1 MHYSTRRATGL
12 SYRPRRGDRW
22 SGAFVA
28 GVAIAGVAIAGF
40 VGVLPPGAAASPTAA
55 SPTARSSASSQA
67 AGSSHRAFTA
77 PAPGGYW
84 EVAADGGVF
93 AFDAPFDGSMGDQ
106 HLNAPVVG
114 MATGTAGPATSPGGG
129 SSGGGSSGGGSAG
142 GGSAG
147 GGASSQSAT
156 YRGDNGRTGYYPAE
170 TALGPANAAALKVH
184 WTDAGGG
191 GSFAQPIVFGSM
203 VYWSD
208 WTGNEHG
215 TDLNGHD
222 VWKTNLGTTTPP
234 ASDNCSPATAGPT
247 STPVVATVNGSPV
260 MYVGGGNGV
269 FYALNAE
276 TGAIIWQTRLG
287 SSPDNFLWDSPALDN
302 GVIYIGVAS
311 FGDCPL
317 VQGRL
322 LALDATTG
330 SILHTANLVPNGCVG
345 GGVWGSPT
353 IDATDASVY
362 VDTGNPASCGK
373 PGANLA
379 PAMVK
384 FRASDLAVLSS
395 WTVPAA
401 VQAAGDADF
410 GSTPTLFDAT
420 VGGKATLLVGAV
432 DKNGVF
438 YAFDRSNVAGGPVW
452 QTQVAKASG
461 SPATSSIVSAAFD
474 GTTLYIGGGS
484 TTINGAT
491 CKGSLDAMD
500 PATGAFVWRSC
511 QSTSLFAGMTAVPGL
526 VLEGVGS
533 TLVVADASTGKTLYS
548 YKAASS
554 IQGECTVADGVVYV
568 PVANGSLV
576 ALGP

>member
-40 VGVLPPGAAASPTAA
+40 VGVLPPGAAASPTAT
-55 SPTARSSASSQA
+55 SPTARSSASSEA

-93 AFDAPFDGSMGDQ
+93 GFDAPFDGSMGNQ

>member
-1 MHYSTRRATGL
+1 WEVAADG
-12 SYRPRRGDRW
+12 GVF
-22 SGAFVA
+22 AFDAPFDGSMGNQHLNAPV
-28 GVAIAGVAIAGF
+28 
-40 VGVLPPGAAASPTAA
+40 VGMAYDAQT
-55 SPTARSSASSQA
+55 
-67 AGSSHRAFTA
+67 
-77 PAPGGYW
+77 GGYW

-129 SSGGGSSGGGSAG
+129 SSGGGSSGGGSAGGGSAGGGSAG

-260 MYVGGGNGV
+260 MYVGGGSGV